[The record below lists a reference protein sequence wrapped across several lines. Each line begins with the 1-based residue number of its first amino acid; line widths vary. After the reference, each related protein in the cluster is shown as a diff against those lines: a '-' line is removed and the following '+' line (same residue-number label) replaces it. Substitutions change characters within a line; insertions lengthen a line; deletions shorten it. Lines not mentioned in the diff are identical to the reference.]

1 MSDHRDSFHQ
11 LADRFTAV
19 LDGLPSS
26 AWAAPSP
33 CAGWTAADV
42 VGHVVDTQRD
52 FLAKQDVDLGPRPD
66 GDPGALWAAHHA
78 AVLAVDDD
86 VWHRE
91 YAGFFGPTTVGATLT
106 DFYGFDLVV
115 HRWDVGRAV
124 GRDVRFSDAELDD
137 VERSIASFGE
147 HLYGEGICAGPVPV
161 PDGADRQTRVLALLG
176 RSTA

>member
-11 LADRFTAV
+11 QADRFTAV

-42 VGHVVDTQRD
+42 VDHLVDSQRD
-52 FLAKQDVDLGPRPD
+52 FLARQGVDLGPRPD
-66 GDPGALWAAHHA
+66 GDPAAVWAAHREA
-78 AVLAVDDD
+78 ALAVDDE

-91 YAGFFGPTTVGATLT
+91 YDGFFGPTTVGATLA

-115 HRWDVGRAV
+115 HRWDVARAV
-124 GRDVRFSDAELDD
+124 GRDVRFSEAEMDDAERAI
-137 VERSIASFGE
+137 EGFGE
-147 HLYGEGICAGPVPV
+147 HLYAEGICARPVPV
-161 PDGADRQTRVLALLG
+161 PDGADRQTRLLARLG
-176 RSTA
+176 RSSG

>member
-1 MSDHRDSFHQ
+1 MSDHRDSFQQ
-11 LADRFTAV
+11 LVDRFTAV
-19 LDGLPSS
+19 LDGLPAS

-33 CAGWTAADV
+33 CADWTAADV
-42 VGHVVDTQRD
+42 VAHVVDTQRD
-52 FLAKQDVDLGPRPD
+52 FLTQHGVDLGPRPA
-66 GDPGALWAAHHA
+66 GDPGALWAAHRA

-137 VERSIASFGE
+137 VERSIAGFGE
-147 HLYGEGICAGPVPV
+147 HLYGEGICARPVAV
-161 PDGADRQTRVLALLG
+161 PDGADRQTRVLALMG
-176 RSTA
+176 RSSD

>member
-11 LADRFTAV
+11 QADRLTAV

-42 VGHVVDTQRD
+42 VEHLVDTQRD
-52 FLAKQDVDLGPRPD
+52 FLAKQDVDLGPRPE
-66 GDPGALWAAHHA
+66 GDPAELWAAHRG
-78 AVLAVDDD
+78 AVLAVDDE

-91 YAGFFGPTTVGATLT
+91 YTGFFGPTTVGATLV

-115 HRWDVGRAV
+115 HRWDVARAV
-124 GRDVRFSDAELDD
+124 GRDVRFSEAEMDDAE
-137 VERSIASFGE
+137 RAIASFGE
-147 HLYGEGICAGPVPV
+147 HLYAEGICARPVPV
-161 PDGADRQTRVLALLG
+161 PDGADRQTRLLARLG
-176 RSTA
+176 RSSG